1 SFTYGRKVLPKAE
14 RLAACRAL
22 ALRLW
27 TAPDADGD
35 AVSVEELTRA
45 TTEALTGLEELGF
58 SDDQATQTV
67 GSRPL
72 PPRPGTGFGF
82 VHRSV
87 MEWLVA
93 DTAAT
98 ELREGNEPTT
108 LAAREMSDLMTD
120 FFCDLAGHAA
130 AARCANRTRSA
141 GPQASTD
148 ATQQANATR
157 IRAR

>member
-1 SFTYGRKVLPKAE
+1 L
-14 RLAACRAL
+14 
-22 ALRLW
+22 
-27 TAPDADGD
+27 
-35 AVSVEELTRA
+35 LTR
-45 TTEALTGLEELGF
+45 TG
-58 SDDQATQTV
+58 S
-67 GSRPL
+67 
-72 PPRPGTGFGF
+72 GFGF

-157 IRAR
+157 IRARLRRRGDHGSEAGSHRAHDVPPVELSGQDLRDQDLAAFALPGDNRGLRGALLRDTNLAGKHLTGL